1 MYYDIEESGKRI
13 KKMRIDKKLSQEDVS
28 VDLGIS
34 IDGYRKIERG
44 VNGAKVDTL
53 VCIAEYFGVSLDF
66 IIAGEQSKSE
76 MDVMLKGKAENEKKF
91 IRYMVRDIVK
101 NIDLLKE

>member
-1 MYYDIEESGKRI
+1 MYYDIKKSGKRI
-13 KKMRIDKKLSQEDVS
+13 KKLRIDRKLSQEDVS
-28 VDLGIS
+28 ADLGIS

-44 VNGAKVDTL
+44 ANGAKVDTL
-53 VCIAEYFGVSLDF
+53 VCIADYFGVSLDF
-66 IIAGEQSKSE
+66 IIAGKLPKFE

-91 IRYMVRDIVK
+91 INYMVSDIIK

>member
-1 MYYDIEESGKRI
+1 MYYDIKKSGERI
-13 KKMRIDKKLSQEDVS
+13 KKLRIEKKLSQEDVS
-28 VDLGIS
+28 EDLGIS

-53 VCIAEYFGVSLDF
+53 VCIADYFGVSLDF
-66 IIAGEQSKSE
+66 IIIGEQPQSE

-91 IRYMVRDIVK
+91 IRYMVSDIIK
-101 NIDLLKE
+101 NINLLKE